1 MFDVN
6 FINPFLGATLNVLK
20 IQAQVI
26 AEPGKLQVNTTQ
38 NAIHADISGIIGVLS
53 DSFKGSIGI
62 CFPEG
67 TFLKVM
73 SRMLGEEFTELS
85 PDITDGAAELTNMI
99 FGQAKVVL
107 NEKNYGIQMA
117 LPQILVGKEHSL
129 IPKTSEVSVAI
140 PFKSDCGDFYV
151 VITTSKG
158 KQG

>member
-20 IQAQVI
+20 VQAQVT
-26 AEPGKLQVNTTQ
+26 AEPGKPQVNKAETAVRT
-38 NAIHADISGIIGVLS
+38 DISGVIGIIS
-53 DSFKGSIGI
+53 ESFKGSVGI
-62 CFPEG
+62 CFPEA

-73 SRMLGEEFTELS
+73 SRMLGEEYKTLT

-107 NEKNYGIQMA
+107 NQKNYGIQMA
-117 LPQILVGKEHSL
+117 LPQILVGKEHAL
-129 IPKTSEVSVAI
+129 IPKTSEVSVMI

-151 VITTSKG
+151 VITTFEG